1 MTITLRPGSTVV
13 FTGDS
18 ITDCQRLESAPY
30 VAITRATRRLTV
42 THRGDLPGM
51 LARLRRH

>member
-18 ITDCQRLESAPY
+18 ITDCQRLRSEDGLGFGYPGIEEPVDSRWRYP
-30 VAITRATRRLTV
+30 RV
-42 THRGDLPGM
+42 T
-51 LARLRRH
+51 